1 MLAFAGSLWGLTPV
15 AIIGFN
21 FVKYQCENGTAAQQK
36 KLRLA
41 LGLKSPEDSELAVKI
56 DIPREI
62 KVAL

>member
-1 MLAFAGSLWGLTPV
+1 LQSSGLTPV

-21 FVKYQCENGTAAQQK
+21 FVKYQCEKGTTAQQK
-36 KLRLA
+36 QVKLKLP
-41 LGLKSPEDSELAVKI
+41 LGLKSPEDSGLAVEI